1 MLVQIGKHKVVLYD
15 SIEDLPIKR
24 FHKYQQYLMID
35 AGIGSD
41 IQAFDKRVERVKCFM
56 MEGKTEDAL
65 KEFEN
70 LRICVYQI
78 QQGISPKHKAF
89 GMLVTE
95 IDGQEY
101 DDADK
106 ALEALSDVTDK
117 DLTALLEAVKKKI
130 DSELQLYFPA
140 LFNTSD
146 VKEFYDILKR
156 RTLSILEGIVEGKI
170 DEKAV
175 TDLTTKLITYSKPQ
189 VFQGSMGAE
198 IMHDRQFEDLCL
210 ALSEQLHL
218 RPKELSVLEF
228 YNAFDFLRE
237 RSRKQQK
244 NN

>member
-1 MLVQIGKHKVVLYD
+1 MVVQLGKHRIVMYD

-24 FHKYQQYLMID
+24 FHKYQQYLMIE

-41 IQAFDKRVERVKCFM
+41 IYAFDKRVERIKCFM
-56 MEGKTEDAL
+56 AEGKTEDAE
-65 KEFEN
+65 KEFNN
-70 LRICVYQI
+70 LRLCVYQI
-78 QQGISPKHKAF
+78 QNGINPKHKSF

-95 IDGQEY
+95 VDGVEY

-106 ALEALSDVTDK
+106 VIEALSDVTDK
-117 DLTALLEAVKKKI
+117 EVTALLEAVKKKI

-146 VKEFYDILKR
+146 VKEFYDILKH
-156 RTLSILEGIVEGKI
+156 RTLAILEGIQDDKI
-170 DEKAV
+170 DEALIQS
-175 TDLTTKLITYSKPQ
+175 LTTKLVTYSRPQ
-189 VFQGSMGAE
+189 VFQGSKGAE
-198 IMHDRQFEDLCL
+198 VMHDRQFEDLCL

-237 RSRKQQK
+237 RSKKQQK